1 MSHPGERSPPWEC
14 GRSHPDYASPVSA
27 DRALAWLELALAVPT
42 FVALAV
48 VPAPY
53 GRHAR
58 AGWGPSVPARPGWMA
73 MESPASLFFAA
84 VYAAGAHRADL
95 VPLVLLALW
104 QAHYVNRAFLYP
116 LRLRPG
122 SRLPLSVAVLAV
134 AFNLL
139 NGWVNARWISEIG
152 RYPAPWLADPRFLAG
167 AALLAAGFAIN
178 VSSDRVLRKLRA
190 PGETGYRIPRGGA
203 FDLVSCPN
211 YLGEIV
217 EWTGWAVAT
226 WSLPGLAF
234 AAYTFANLAP
244 RALAHHRWYQ
254 ERFPDYPR
262 ERRALVPFVL

>member
-1 MSHPGERSPPWEC
+1 VSP
-14 GRSHPDYASPVSA
+14 
-27 DRALAWLELALAVPT
+27 DRALALAELALAVPT
-42 FVALAV
+42 FVALAFV
-48 VPAPY
+48 AAPY

-58 AGWGPSVPARPGWMA
+58 GGWGPSIPARAGWFL

-84 VYAAGAHRADL
+84 VYAAGPRRADL

-104 QAHYVNRAFLYP
+104 QAHYVHRAFLYP

-122 SRLPLSVAVLAV
+122 ARMPLAVAALAV

-139 NGWVNARWISEIG
+139 NGWVNARWLSALG
-152 RYPAPWLADPRFLAG
+152 SYPASWLADPRFLAG
-167 AALLAAGFAIN
+167 VALFLAGFALN
-178 VSSDRVLRKLRA
+178 VSSDRALRRLRA

-217 EWTGWAVAT
+217 EWTGWAIAT

-234 AAYTFANLAP
+234 AVYTFANLAP
-244 RALAHHRWYQ
+244 RALAHHRWYRQ
-254 ERFPDYPR
+254 RFPDYPR